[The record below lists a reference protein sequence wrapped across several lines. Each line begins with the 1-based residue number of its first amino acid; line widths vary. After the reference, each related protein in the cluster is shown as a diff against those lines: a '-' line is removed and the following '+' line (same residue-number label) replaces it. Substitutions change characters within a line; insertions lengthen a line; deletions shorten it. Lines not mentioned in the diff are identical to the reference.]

1 MCYLSNSMNLSPRVR
16 DYSRNLLCSMYN
28 CNKCTTATVNV
39 RVWHMTVPPAFFASR
54 ADTNP
59 CNHRMNCSPLRN
71 LHRHH
76 LEIYLP
82 PRCTDSQKSCGL
94 LDKKGSN
101 FWIIQPWR
109 NQNLAFLSLSPQ
121 HHLSPEIGSRLIHS
135 RDFSRHLAIIRFL
148 GPAALSS
155 QSSVFSHHHISVLS
169 GQIVHCVWSWSSDFQ
184 GDIRTVPLVCRHGFS
199 SI

>member
-1 MCYLSNSMNLSPRVR
+1 MELGELTCDQIHTVALFVHRSYAGESLRRIIVNGPPAPRWCVI
-16 DYSRNLLCSMYN
+16 YPIQWTWALVCNLLCSMYN

-71 LHRHH
+71 LHRRHV
-76 LEIYLP
+76 EIYLP

-121 HHLSPEIGSRLIHS
+121 HPDWIPSHPFSRLLTPPGHHP
-135 RDFSRHLAIIRFL
+135 FSRSRCPIITIVCPPSF
-148 GPAALSS
+148 PIITS
-155 QSSVFSHHHISVLS
+155 QS
-169 GQIVHCVWSWSSDFQ
+169 
-184 GDIRTVPLVCRHGFS
+184 
-199 SI
+199 

>member
-76 LEIYLP
+76 VEMCLP

-121 HHLSPEIGSRLIHS
+121 HPDWIPSHPFSRLLTPPGHHP
-135 RDFSRHLAIIRFL
+135 FSRSSCPIITIVRLFPSSHLRLYIVCGVGHQTFKAIL
-148 GPAALSS
+148 G
-155 QSSVFSHHHISVLS
+155 QF
-169 GQIVHCVWSWSSDFQ
+169 
-184 GDIRTVPLVCRHGFS
+184 PLFAS
-199 SI
+199 MASA

>member
-76 LEIYLP
+76 VEIYLP

-94 LDKKGSN
+94 LDKNGSN

-121 HHLSPEIGSRLIHS
+121 HPDWIPSHPFSRLLTPPGHHP
-135 RDFSRHLAIIRFL
+135 FSRSRCPIITIACPPSF
-148 GPAALSS
+148 PIITS
-155 QSSVFSHHHISVLS
+155 
-169 GQIVHCVWSWSSDFQ
+169 QIVHCVWNWSSDFQ
-184 GDIRTVPLVCRHGFS
+184 GDIRRVPLVCQHGFN